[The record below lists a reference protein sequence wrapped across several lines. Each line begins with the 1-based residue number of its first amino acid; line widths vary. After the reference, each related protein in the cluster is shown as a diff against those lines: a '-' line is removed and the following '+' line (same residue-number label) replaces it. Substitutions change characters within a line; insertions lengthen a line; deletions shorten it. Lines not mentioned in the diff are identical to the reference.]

1 MTYDVCMKL
10 ITIRKKMLTANDW
23 NRFVTEMKHKLD
35 VFLLADRLTNA
46 QYEELTNLLN
56 CSESLIFYR
65 RPSRPPA

>member
-1 MTYDVCMKL
+1 MTYDVRMKL

-56 CSESLIFYR
+56 CSE
-65 RPSRPPA
+65 

>member
-56 CSESLIFYR
+56 
-65 RPSRPPA
+65 